1 MAFYKLNE
9 GAEDDVRRLYRYGI
23 EQFGLSLADR
33 YFDDLFDRFEQIA
46 NHPEMYP
53 EVTEIRHG
61 YRRGVFRAHSIYYR
75 IHIEYIEI
83 ARVLGREDPRVL
95 M

>member
-61 YRRGVFRAHSIYYR
+61 YRRSVFRAHSIYYR
-75 IHIEYIEI
+75 IHNEYIEI